1 MGYKLKEA
9 REEAKLTQQQLAEK
23 SGVSR
28 VTIGAIENGT
38 SKNVTLGTL
47 RKLAD
52 ALDKTINQIFFEEN
66 A

>member
-9 REEAKLTQQQLAEK
+9 REEARLTQQQLADK

-28 VTIGAIENGT
+28 VTIGALENGID
-38 SKNVTLGTL
+38 KNVTLGTL
-47 RKLAD
+47 RKLAV
-52 ALDKTINQIFFEEN
+52 ALNKTVTEIFFEGN

>member
-9 REEAKLTQQQLAEK
+9 REEAKLTQQQLADK

-28 VTIGAIENGT
+28 VTIGASENGT
-38 SKNVTLGTL
+38 CKNVTIGTL

-52 ALDKTINQIFFEEN
+52 ALNMTINQIFFEDN

>member
-9 REEAKLTQQQLAEK
+9 REEAKLTQQQLADK

-52 ALDKTINQIFFEEN
+52 ALDKTINQIFFEDD